1 MKSESEREPGAVGV
15 SLEGEVF
22 HVGEDLSEIHRVGI
36 IGGGT
41 MGRGIASFMAQA
53 GIEVLL
59 CELDQGLAEAALT
72 KIAEHFD
79 YEISRWAL
87 TEGDKRALMKRIGST
102 ANLQELSALPIVIEA
117 IPEDLNLKVNL
128 FKQLSQIC
136 PASTLFVTNTST
148 LSITAMA
155 RHISHPR
162 RFIGA
167 HFLNPVTRVK
177 LVELVRG
184 LETSGETY
192 QEIRGFLIRL
202 GKTPIEVYEYPG
214 YVTTRVI
221 LPMINEAMH
230 VVMEGVASA
239 EDVDIAM
246 KLGYNMEIGP
256 LALADRM
263 GLDEVMKWMDYLF
276 RELGDLK
283 YRPCPVL
290 RKKVREGD
298 LGVKTGRGFF
308 EYHGKT
314 E

>member
-1 MKSESEREPGAVGV
+1 MAIDIEKGRGGFEV
-15 SLEGEVF
+15 SLEENSQHG
-22 HVGEDLSEIHRVGI
+22 GDALREIHKVGV

-41 MGRGIASFMAQA
+41 MGRGIAAFLAQA
-53 GIEVLL
+53 GIEVVL
-59 CELDQGLAEAALT
+59 CELNETLAESALA
-72 KIAEHFD
+72 KIGEYFD

-87 TEGDKRALMKRIGST
+87 TEGDKRALMKRLST
-102 ANLQELSALPIVIEA
+102 TSYLDDLYLLPILIET
-117 IPEDLNLKVNL
+117 IPEDMSSKVAL

-155 RHISHPR
+155 RSISHPQ

-167 HFLNPVTRVK
+167 HFLNPVSRVK

-184 LETSGETY
+184 LETSKDTY
-192 QEIRGFLIRL
+192 EEIRGFLVRL

-246 KLGYNMEIGP
+246 KLGYQLEIGP

-283 YRPCPVL
+283 YRPCPIL
-290 RKKVREGD
+290 RKKVREGE

-308 EYHGKT
+308 EYHGKVD
-314 E
+314 